1 MQVIKEYIFPTVAH
15 VFDNVLEPE
24 HIDSMKED
32 IIKGSI
38 EKSRGNWQSNPKIHK
53 HPKYKALVEAI
64 NVCSKHVLDDN
75 NFVYERFE
83 ITDMWSNILKPG
95 EMHRPHTHS
104 NNLISGVF
112 YVESDANAN
121 IQFYDP
127 RPQAGV
133 IFPDV
138 KKINDTNSSVYFFP
152 SITNRIV
159 IFPSWL
165 QHYVPTNT
173 SNKDRISIAFNV
185 MIKGIVG
192 SSTDYQSAEF

>member
-1 MQVIKEYIFPTVAH
+1 MKHTKNFIFPTIVH
-15 VFDNVLEPE
+15 LFDNVLEQE
-24 HIDSMKED
+24 YIDSMKED

-138 KKINDTNSSVYFFP
+138 KKINDTNSSVYFLYF
-152 SITNRIV
+152 
-159 IFPSWL
+159 
-165 QHYVPTNT
+165 
-173 SNKDRISIAFNV
+173 A
-185 MIKGIVG
+185 
-192 SSTDYQSAEF
+192 